1 MIRRFT
7 AIGLFGCLL
16 LGGRAEAAA
25 PQQHWLVVSDVHF
38 DPFSDSRIV
47 GRLVAAPAERWRSVF
62 ASAGPMPFS
71 NYGSDTNYPLL
82 ESALEGMRNELAA
95 PDVTIVSG
103 DFLAHD
109 FRKKFQAA
117 TKLQDER
124 SYDTFVDKT
133 MTFLAN
139 EFVTAFPH
147 SKFLPAI
154 GNNDSYCG
162 DYASEPN
169 SPFLMHMAQVWSAG
183 VGAPDGSSWR
193 TQFSAGGYYT
203 VPLPLANARAVVVN
217 DVFWSQKYT
226 NACGDKTSDPGGD
239 EMNWLRSTLDGTGP
253 RTPAWVIGHIPPGV
267 DVFSTLSNGAGT
279 NGVTMMLAERFNDG
293 LIGAIDDAQDVV
305 MAIAG
310 HTHMNSFRVIGP
322 NPSRAVTPMFVV
334 PAVSPVY
341 SNNPAFTTLDID
353 GSSAAVTDS
362 RTFVL
367 EDLSALAKDG
377 RRPAKWRREYDF
389 GSVFGHGTIDAPRLE
404 DVEQT
409 MFRDDRVRMRFE
421 QYYDSESGRVPI
433 TDPVWRAY
441 WCGNIALTPTA
452 YTACAMPQ
460 IQRSMPP
467 QPTPP
472 PTAVPSPSP
481 SPAASPSP
489 KATALP

>member
-1 MIRRFT
+1 MIRRVT
-7 AIGLFGCLL
+7 AIGLFSFLL
-16 LGGRAEAAA
+16 LGGRAQAAA
-25 PQQHWLVVSDVHF
+25 PQHWLVVSDVHF
-38 DPFSDSRIV
+38 DPFADSRIV
-47 GRLVAAPAERWRSVF
+47 ERLVTAPAERWRAVF
-62 ASAGPMPFS
+62 ASAGPAPFS
-71 NYGSDTNYPLL
+71 NYGSDTNYALL
-82 ESALEGMRNELAA
+82 ESALEGMKNEISA

-109 FRKKFQAA
+109 FRKKFQAV

-124 SYDTFVDKT
+124 SYDAFVDKT
-133 MTFLAN
+133 ITFLAN

-162 DYASEPN
+162 DYESEPN
-169 SPFLMHMAQVWSAG
+169 SPFLAHMAQAWSAA
-183 VGAPDGSSWR
+183 VGASDRDAWR
-193 TQFSAGGYYT
+193 NQFSTGGYYT
-203 VPLPLANARAVVVN
+203 VPLPLANARAVVLN
-217 DVFWSQKYT
+217 DVFWSQKYA
-226 NACGDKTSDPGGD
+226 NACGDKTSDPGAD
-239 EMNWLRSTLDGTGP
+239 ELSWLRMTLDGSGP
-253 RTPAWVIGHIPPGV
+253 RTPAWIIGHIPPGV
-267 DVFSTLSNGAGT
+267 DVFSTLNRGASDA
-279 NGVTMMLAERFNDG
+279 GVTMMLADRFNDG
-293 LIGAIDDAQDVV
+293 LLEAIDDGQDVV
-305 MAIAG
+305 MAVAG

-322 NPSRAVTPMFVV
+322 NPSDPVAPMLVV
-334 PAVSPVY
+334 PSISPIY
-341 SNNPAFTTLDID
+341 SNNPAFTMLDVD
-353 GSSAAVTDS
+353 AASAAVLDS

-367 EDLSALAKDG
+367 DDLATLAKDG
-377 RRPAKWRREYDF
+377 KHPAKWRREYDF
-389 GSVFGHGTIDAPRLE
+389 GSVFGHGTVDASRLE

-472 PTAVPSPSP
+472 PTPDPTPTPSAAP
-481 SPAASPSP
+481 SPAASNAP
-489 KATALP
+489 